1 MVSSAPKNGVWS
13 AFILIHPDSAHLAF
27 IDTRFGYKGTAR
39 PILPDKARVETVN
52 YDVREKSRFEQ
63 VHQASGFGGVE
74 FVPKNAFFREGGKPG
89 LTEAEKADTQGFLSR
104 SSRVTISYSAAI
116 ASFPRGC

>member
-1 MVSSAPKNGVWS
+1 MSRLLGERLVPV
-13 AFILIHPDSAHLAF
+13 
-27 IDTRFGYKGTAR
+27 
-39 PILPDKARVETVN
+39 
-52 YDVREKSRFEQ
+52 KSGFEQ

-74 FVPKNAFFREGGKPG
+74 FVPKNAFFREGRKPG